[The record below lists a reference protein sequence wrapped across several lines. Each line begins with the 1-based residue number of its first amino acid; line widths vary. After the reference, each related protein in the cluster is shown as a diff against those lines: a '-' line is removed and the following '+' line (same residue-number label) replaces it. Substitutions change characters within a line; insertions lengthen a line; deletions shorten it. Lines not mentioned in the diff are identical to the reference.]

1 MVPWNFRHQMHSTF
15 TNIVHCDLVHRIM
28 HHIRTTVPL
37 ESSLSGRC
45 GNSNILGLEIK
56 FIEYINITS
65 KLLLS
70 FIFDANFTYIV
81 FFTFI
86 SRRDFALSSALH
98 GPNARKIIYIHLEL
112 PPTIFQ
118 AVCQWLEKKSA
129 KMECFS
135 NEIVEIKVF
144 AVALGLAFAIHWWI
158 WYCCRCWIPVVVVAF
173 FCLEMS
179 VSSITSCLRDNCV
192 RAIDSARFLQAIRYS
207 KVSSTEFEEISRGAV
222 LSSLL

>member
-118 AVCQWLEKKSA
+118 AVCQCATMTGE
-129 KMECFS
+129 E
-135 NEIVEIKVF
+135 
-144 AVALGLAFAIHWWI
+144 
-158 WYCCRCWIPVVVVAF
+158 
-173 FCLEMS
+173 
-179 VSSITSCLRDNCV
+179 V
-192 RAIDSARFLQAIRYS
+192 RQDGMFLQRN
-207 KVSSTEFEEISRGAV
+207 RGDKSICCCTWTCICNT
-222 LSSLL
+222 LMDLILLSLLDTRSSSCILLLRNVSQQHHKLLAG